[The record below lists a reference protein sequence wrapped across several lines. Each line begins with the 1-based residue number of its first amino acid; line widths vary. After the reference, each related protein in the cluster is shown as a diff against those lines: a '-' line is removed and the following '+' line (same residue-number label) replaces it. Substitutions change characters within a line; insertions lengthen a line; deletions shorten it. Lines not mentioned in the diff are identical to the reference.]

1 MLLCGEDLRKMVFI
15 PLCSLFIY
23 FLTYLDLSEY
33 LTNDET
39 LLKSI
44 QGAVLPH
51 IESFLWG
58 KNKITFEIDL
68 NSLYWQWVDIF
79 FRGGGGSI
87 MSSW

>member
-1 MLLCGEDLRKMVFI
+1 MMLLCGEDLRKMVFI

-44 QGAVLPH
+44 QGAVPPY
-51 IESFLWG
+51 IESFL
-58 KNKITFEIDL
+58 
-68 NSLYWQWVDIF
+68 
-79 FRGGGGSI
+79 
-87 MSSW
+87 